1 MLSLTSLIIYDV
13 YNFQRYKKL
22 LPVKREHWIYN
33 IIAIAINVTITAVAY
48 TLFDPRIAVYF
59 LFISFMLSFN
69 LLFIGT
75 TAQILYAGSIYTF
88 SLYSVRG
95 IIFSIYSLV
104 THTSIKNVLQQ
115 KNYDEIIFLLTVLFL
130 IFYNVLIRKIYFP
143 EKRIKCLLR
152 NQSQL
157 KFVDIYLFFQ
167 WMFLTLIN
175 DGRYHDDIRQLW
187 FSSLYL
193 GSCIL
198 SNLWL
203 QVILIHAARISELFE
218 YELFTHQLQEQ
229 LSRQMRHYQS
239 YRKYTESY
247 RAFRHDYEKLM
258 ASLKSLLRRQKY
270 NKAIKMLDD
279 IHDTMQKSVQV
290 HKNYS
295 DNMILDAILQDTA
308 DACEEKNIRFQAHAH
323 LPESVLMTDL
333 DIIRVFSNITDNAIE
348 ACNKVSDSQRFIELS
363 SNSTQDWTIIEVSN
377 SFDGDLLIVGDNLS
391 TTKEDKDFH
400 GLGLQIIRE
409 TIEGMGGL
417 VFIEP
422 DSDKKIF
429 KIKVCISKNPCIRA
443 AEIV

>member
-22 LPVKREHWIYN
+22 LLVKREHWIYN

-130 IFYNVLIRKIYFP
+130 IFYNVLIRKIYFT

-429 KIKVCISKNPCIRA
+429 KIKVCIPKNPCIRA

>member
-13 YNFQRYKKL
+13 FNFQRYKKL
-22 LPVKREHWIYN
+22 LPVKREHWIYY

-59 LFISFMLSFN
+59 VFVSFMLSFN

-104 THTSIKNVLQQ
+104 SHTSIKNVLQQ
-115 KNYDEIIFLLTVLFL
+115 KNYDDIIFMLTVLFL
-130 IFYNVLIRKIYFP
+130 IFYNMVIRKFLFP
-143 EKRIKCLLR
+143 EKKIKCLLR

-203 QVILIHAARISELFE
+203 QVILLHAAKISELFE

-258 ASLKSLLRRQKY
+258 ASIKSLLRRQKY

-279 IHDTMQKSVQV
+279 IHDTMQKSVQI

-323 LPESVLMTDL
+323 LPESVPMEDL

-348 ACNKVSDSQRFIELS
+348 ACNKVSNSQRFIEMT

-429 KIKVCISKNPCIRA
+429 KIKVCIPKNPCIGA
-443 AEIV
+443 AKIV

>member
-13 YNFQRYKKL
+13 FNFQRYKKL
-22 LPVKREHWIYN
+22 LPVKREHWIYY

-59 LFISFMLSFN
+59 VFVSFMLSFN

-104 THTSIKNVLQQ
+104 SHTSIKNVLQQ
-115 KNYDEIIFLLTVLFL
+115 KNYDDIIFRLTVLFL
-130 IFYNVLIRKIYFP
+130 IFYNMVIRKFLFP
-143 EKRIKCLLR
+143 EKKIKCLLR

-203 QVILIHAARISELFE
+203 QVILLHAAKISELFE

-258 ASLKSLLRRQKY
+258 ASIKSLLRRQKY

-279 IHDTMQKSVQV
+279 IHDTMQKSVQI

-323 LPESVLMTDL
+323 LPESVPMEDL

-348 ACNKVSDSQRFIELS
+348 ACNKVSNSQRFIEMT

-429 KIKVCISKNPCIRA
+429 KIKVCIPKNPCIRA
-443 AEIV
+443 AKIV

>member
-13 YNFQRYKKL
+13 FNFQRYKKL
-22 LPVKREHWIYN
+22 LPVKREHWIYY

-59 LFISFMLSFN
+59 VFISFMLSFN

-104 THTSIKNVLQQ
+104 SHTSIKNILQQ

-130 IFYNVLIRKIYFP
+130 IFYNVVIRKFYFP
-143 EKRIKCLLR
+143 EKKIKCLLR

-198 SNLWL
+198 SNIWL

-258 ASLKSLLRRQKY
+258 ASIKSLLRRQKY

-279 IHDTMQKSVQV
+279 IHDTMQKSVQI

-323 LPESVLMTDL
+323 LPESVPMKDL

-348 ACNKVSDSQRFIELS
+348 ACNKVSDSQRFIEMT
-363 SNSTQDWTIIEVSN
+363 SNSTKDWTIIEVCN

-429 KIKVCISKNPCIRA
+429 KIKVCIPKNSCIRA
-443 AEIV
+443 AKIV

>member
-13 YNFQRYKKL
+13 FNFQRYKKL
-22 LPVKREHWIYN
+22 LPVKREHWIYY

-59 LFISFMLSFN
+59 VFVSFMLSFN

-104 THTSIKNVLQQ
+104 SHTSIKNVLQQ
-115 KNYDEIIFLLTVLFL
+115 KNYDDIIFMLTVLFL
-130 IFYNVLIRKIYFP
+130 IFYNMVIRKFLFP
-143 EKRIKCLLR
+143 EKKIKCLLR

-203 QVILIHAARISELFE
+203 QVILLHAAKISELFE

-258 ASLKSLLRRQKY
+258 ASIKSLLRRQKY

-279 IHDTMQKSVQV
+279 IHDTMQKSVQI

-323 LPESVLMTDL
+323 LPESVPMEDL

-348 ACNKVSDSQRFIELS
+348 ACNKVSNSQRFIEMT
-363 SNSTQDWTIIEVSN
+363 SNSTQDWTIIEVCN

-429 KIKVCISKNPCIRA
+429 KIKVCIPKNPCIRA

>member
-13 YNFQRYKKL
+13 FNFQRYKKL
-22 LPVKREHWIYN
+22 LPVKREHWIYY

-59 LFISFMLSFN
+59 VFISFMLSFN
-69 LLFIGT
+69 LIFIGT

-104 THTSIKNVLQQ
+104 SHTSIKNILQQ
-115 KNYDEIIFLLTVLFL
+115 KNYDEIIFLFTVLFL
-130 IFYNVLIRKIYFP
+130 IFYNVVIRKFYFP
-143 EKRIKCLLR
+143 EKKIKCLLR

-198 SNLWL
+198 SNIWL

-258 ASLKSLLRRQKY
+258 ASIKSLLRRQKY

-279 IHDTMQKSVQV
+279 IHDTMQKSVQI

-323 LPESVLMTDL
+323 LPESVPMKDL

-348 ACNKVSDSQRFIELS
+348 ACNKVSDSQRFIEMT
-363 SNSTQDWTIIEVSN
+363 SNSTQDWTIIEVCN

-429 KIKVCISKNPCIRA
+429 KIKVCIPKNSCIRA
-443 AEIV
+443 AKIV

>member
-377 SFDGDLLIVGDNLS
+377 SFEGDLLIVGDNLS

-429 KIKVCISKNPCIRA
+429 KIKVCIPKNPCIRA

>member
-13 YNFQRYKKL
+13 FNFQRYKKL
-22 LPVKREHWIYN
+22 LPVKREHWIYY
-33 IIAIAINVTITAVAY
+33 IIAIAINVTITVVAY

-59 LFISFMLSFN
+59 VFISFMLSFN

-104 THTSIKNVLQQ
+104 SHTSIKNVLQQ

-130 IFYNVLIRKIYFP
+130 IFYNVVIRKFLFP
-143 EKRIKCLLR
+143 EKKIKCLLR

-258 ASLKSLLRRQKY
+258 ASIKSLLRRQKY

-323 LPESVLMTDL
+323 LPESVPMEDL

-348 ACNKVSDSQRFIELS
+348 ACNKVSNSQRFIELT

-429 KIKVCISKNPCIRA
+429 KIKVCIPKNPCIRA
-443 AEIV
+443 AKIV

>member
-13 YNFQRYKKL
+13 FNFQRYKKL
-22 LPVKREHWIYN
+22 LPVKREHWIYY

-59 LFISFMLSFN
+59 VFISFMLSFN

-104 THTSIKNVLQQ
+104 SHTSIKNILQQ

-130 IFYNVLIRKIYFP
+130 IFYNVVIRKFYFP
-143 EKRIKCLLR
+143 EKKIKCLLR

-198 SNLWL
+198 SNIWL

-258 ASLKSLLRRQKY
+258 ASIKSLLRRQKY

-279 IHDTMQKSVQV
+279 IHDTMQKSVQI

-323 LPESVLMTDL
+323 LPESVPMKDL

-348 ACNKVSDSQRFIELS
+348 ACNKVSDSQRFIEMT
-363 SNSTQDWTIIEVSN
+363 SNSTQDWTIIEVCN

-429 KIKVCISKNPCIRA
+429 KIKVCIPKNSCIRA
-443 AEIV
+443 AKIV

>member
-429 KIKVCISKNPCIRA
+429 KIKVCIPKNPCIRA